1 VTLPIGHAAGAGWTA
16 LPLLN
21 AVLVLAVAYL
31 LRARELAAAGRPI
44 AAWRQSCFVAGLGLL
59 LVALA
64 SPLDGAAEHVFWL
77 HMVQHLLLL
86 DGVALLLLLGVD
98 GSLLRPLMALPG
110 VGRLRLLANP
120 LLALPLWALV
130 LYGWH
135 TPVLYE
141 AALSSEPLHY
151 LEHLSFLAAGLAVWA
166 AVLEPLPGAAWFG
179 AGAKAAY
186 VLVVRT
192 LGGVLG
198 SVLIWAGEPLY
209 PGYAAGERE
218 WGISPLTDQALGGAI
233 MFVEG
238 AVVTLAIFAWLFLR
252 WAREAELRQALL
264 ERGTDARVASRAARY
279 GRRALDPPRSPPS
292 G

>member
-1 VTLPIGHAAGAGWTA
+1 MALPIAHAGGAGWTA

-31 LRARELAAAGRPI
+31 LRARELAAEGRPI
-44 AAWRQSCFVAGLGLL
+44 APWRQACFIAGLGLL

-98 GSLLRPLMALPG
+98 GPLLRPLLALPG

-141 AALSSEPLHY
+141 AALSSEPVHY

-166 AVLEPLPGAAWFG
+166 AVLEPLPGAVWFG

-192 LGGVLG
+192 LGAVLG
-198 SVLIWAGEPLY
+198 SILIWAGEPLY

-218 WGISPLTDQALGGAI
+218 WGISPLTDQALGGGI

-238 AVVTLAIFAWLFLR
+238 AVVTLAVFAWLFLR
-252 WAREAELRQALL
+252 WARETELRQSLL
-264 ERGTDARVASRAARY
+264 EDGAEPRVASRAARY

-292 G
+292 A